1 MKREHKI
8 QSFLINGKTENVNR
22 GKCVKLT
29 VIRNIGFNTD
39 GQSGIYACGDG
50 SIEPS
55 LKQEKECLVN

>member
-1 MKREHKI
+1 MRLWTDSVE
-8 QSFLINGKTENVNR
+8 L
-22 GKCVKLT
+22 LT
-29 VIRNIGFNTD
+29 FKSRIRRNSNAPLNIRNIGFNTD

>member
-1 MKREHKI
+1 MVF
-8 QSFLINGKTENVNR
+8 SFSNGCEN
-22 GKCVKLT
+22 